1 MQQSPLLERLD
12 WVFSSAPWTLVF
24 SNTIV
29 VPLRRNILDH
39 VSCVVKIDTQIPK
52 SPIFRFENYWFDIVG
67 SYEIVSMVWALDP
80 GFDDPTKCISFKIK
94 MLRKKLLN
102 WSKNLSK
109 LNSLLTNCN
118 RVIDFLYLI
127 EEARLL
133 SVEEWNFRKIVK
145 GQVIKLLEFR
155 KIYWKK
161 RCTNRW
167 MFLGEENTSI
177 ATKRYRVN
185 FISQILDHEG
195 QVVSSHEQRAALFY
209 KSFKDRMGVSN
220 YPTMALGLR
229 DLFPIQINL
238 DSFVDPFSTEEIDS
252 LIKIIP
258 ADKAP
263 GPDGFNGFF
272 LKKNVGTLLPK
283 ITIG

>member
-24 SNTIV
+24 PNTIV

-52 SPIFRFENYWFDIVG
+52 SPIFRFENYWFDIAG

-145 GQVIKLLEFR
+145 G
-155 KIYWKK
+155 
-161 RCTNRW
+161 
-167 MFLGEENTSI
+167 
-177 ATKRYRVN
+177 
-185 FISQILDHEG
+185 
-195 QVVSSHEQRAALFY
+195 
-209 KSFKDRMGVSN
+209 
-220 YPTMALGLR
+220 
-229 DLFPIQINL
+229 
-238 DSFVDPFSTEEIDS
+238 
-252 LIKIIP
+252 
-258 ADKAP
+258 
-263 GPDGFNGFF
+263 
-272 LKKNVGTLLPK
+272 
-283 ITIG
+283 

>member
-24 SNTIV
+24 PNTIV

-52 SPIFRFENYWFDIVG
+52 SPIFRFENYWFDIAG

-94 MLRKKLLN
+94 MLWKKLLN
-102 WSKNLSK
+102 WSKNMSK

-127 EEARLL
+127 EEARLV

-161 RCTNRW
+161 RCTNSGCFLERKILPLQLKDIESILSLRFWTMRVRW
-167 MFLGEENTSI
+167 SLRMSRELLS
-177 ATKRYRVN
+177 
-185 FISQILDHEG
+185 FIK
-195 QVVSSHEQRAALFY
+195 AL
-209 KSFKDRMGVSN
+209 K
-220 YPTMALGLR
+220 
-229 DLFPIQINL
+229 
-238 DSFVDPFSTEEIDS
+238 TEWVCP
-252 LIKIIP
+252 IIP
-258 ADKAP
+258 QW
-263 GPDGFNGFF
+263 
-272 LKKNVGTLLPK
+272 LLV
-283 ITIG
+283 

>member
-24 SNTIV
+24 PNTIV

-52 SPIFRFENYWFDIVG
+52 SPIFRFENYWFDIAG

-102 WSKNLSK
+102 WSKNMSK

-127 EEARLL
+127 EEARLV

-161 RCTNRW
+161 RCTNSGCFLERKILPLQLKDIELILSLRFWTMRVRW
-167 MFLGEENTSI
+167 SLRMSRELLS
-177 ATKRYRVN
+177 
-185 FISQILDHEG
+185 FIK
-195 QVVSSHEQRAALFY
+195 AL
-209 KSFKDRMGVSN
+209 K
-220 YPTMALGLR
+220 
-229 DLFPIQINL
+229 
-238 DSFVDPFSTEEIDS
+238 TEWVCP
-252 LIKIIP
+252 IIP
-258 ADKAP
+258 QW
-263 GPDGFNGFF
+263 
-272 LKKNVGTLLPK
+272 LLV
-283 ITIG
+283 

>member
-24 SNTIV
+24 PNTIV

-52 SPIFRFENYWFDIVG
+52 SPIFRFENYWFDIAG

-102 WSKNLSK
+102 WSKNMSK

-127 EEARLL
+127 EEARLV

-161 RCTNRW
+161 RCTNSGCFLERKILPLQLKDIESILSLRFWTMRVRW
-167 MFLGEENTSI
+167 SLRMSRELLS
-177 ATKRYRVN
+177 
-185 FISQILDHEG
+185 FIK
-195 QVVSSHEQRAALFY
+195 AL
-209 KSFKDRMGVSN
+209 K
-220 YPTMALGLR
+220 
-229 DLFPIQINL
+229 
-238 DSFVDPFSTEEIDS
+238 TEWVCP
-252 LIKIIP
+252 IIP
-258 ADKAP
+258 QW
-263 GPDGFNGFF
+263 
-272 LKKNVGTLLPK
+272 LLV
-283 ITIG
+283 